1 MEVLFK
7 KESYSIIGAAMEVHR
22 ILGKGFLESVYQE
35 SLALELNIRQ
45 VPFSKEQNLELFYK
59 GEKLNKYFTADFICF
74 DKIILELKSVSG
86 LTSEHEAQVFNYL
99 KATQL
104 NLALLINFGAN
115 SLQYKRI
122 VL

>member
-7 KESYSIIGAAMEVHR
+7 KESYAIIGAAMEVHR
-22 ILGKGFLESVYQE
+22 TLGNGFLESVYQE
-35 SLALELNIRQ
+35 SLGLEFNKRQ
-45 VPFSKEQNLELFYK
+45 IPFSREHILELFYK
-59 GEKLNKYFTADFICF
+59 GDKLSKYFVADFICF
-74 DKIILELKSVSG
+74 EKIVLELKSVSG
-86 LTSEHEAQVFNYL
+86 LTNEHEAQVFNYL
-99 KATQL
+99 KATQM

>member
-1 MEVLFK
+1 MELLFK

-22 ILGKGFLESVYQE
+22 TLGRGFLESVYQE
-35 SLALELNIRQ
+35 SLGLELSIRQ
-45 VPFSKEQNLELFYK
+45 VPFSKEQNLDLYYK
-59 GEKLNKYFTADFICF
+59 GEKLNKYFTVDFICF
-74 DKIILELKSVSG
+74 NKIILELKSVSG

>member
-22 ILGKGFLESVYQE
+22 TLGRGFLESVYQE
-35 SLALELNIRQ
+35 SLGLELNIRQ